1 MGDLDED
8 EEATKEESVDDENDD
23 TDKKVD
29 IENDPL
35 YENIRFAR
43 EEKEDQLREKR
54 EKAQEVKAAKPKIDL
69 RELVK
74 QDLKKIVSSIDY
86 DDEEKYEGGKKI
98 SKNKT
103 STSSATEVS
112 NQESTSAS
120 SAGTSS
126 EGEMENKSEKIKDLA
141 SDVKPAK
148 RSKTTD
154 SEEQNKRVKT
164 VAGT

>member
-86 DDEEKYEGGKKI
+86 DDEEKYEGGR
-98 SKNKT
+98 
-103 STSSATEVS
+103 
-112 NQESTSAS
+112 
-120 SAGTSS
+120 
-126 EGEMENKSEKIKDLA
+126 KSQKVKVLHRQQQKLQIQNRHQRHQRGLHLKEKWRK
-141 SDVKPAK
+141 
-148 RSKTTD
+148 
-154 SEEQNKRVKT
+154 
-164 VAGT
+164 